1 VFERFTATARNA
13 VIGAQAE
20 ARNLRH
26 GYIGTEHLLI
36 GIADGPGVAAQIL
49 SDFGIERTLVRARII
64 DIVGGGMS
72 GGLDADA
79 LRSIGIDL
87 EEVRRHVEEAFGPGA
102 LEAARWARARPRRR
116 LWKRHSECA
125 GGAHVPFTP
134 RAKKVLELSLRES
147 LQLKDN
153 FIGSEHVLLGILR
166 EGQGVAA
173 MILAEQSLDYETAR
187 SRLQEG
193 RRRNAG

>member
-1 VFERFTATARNA
+1 VFERFTASARTA

-26 GYIGTEHLLI
+26 GYIGTEHLLF
-36 GIADGPGVAAQIL
+36 GIADGPGVAAQLL
-49 SDFGIERTLVRARII
+49 SDFGIERTSIRARII
-64 DIVGGGMS
+64 AIVGQGGS

-87 EEVRRHVEEAFGPGA
+87 EEVRRHVEETFGPGA
-102 LEAARWARARPRRR
+102 LEAARWERDRPRRR
-116 LWKRHSECA
+116 LWKRRSQCA
-125 GGAHVPFTP
+125 GGGHIPFTP

-153 FIGSEHVLLGILR
+153 FIGTEHVLLGILR

-173 MILAEQSLDYETAR
+173 MILAEQGLDYEIAR
-187 SRLQEG
+187 SRLKEG
-193 RRRNAG
+193 RGRNAG